1 MRYRTV
7 VIWAAAISLSFS
19 LGFITNVSDNYFEI
33 SKNLDIFGKLY
44 REINALYVDDTDP
57 TDLIR
62 TGIDAMLNSLDPYTN
77 YISEEELEDFRF
89 MSTGEYGGI
98 GAVIG
103 KRDKRILVM
112 DSYDGYPAD
121 LAGLEIGDE
130 ILKIDGKEVDGTEM
144 EVLDVRNLLRGE
156 KGSMVTLEVKKSEEE
171 NDLATLK
178 ISRDRIRVNNVAYS
192 GMLNESVG
200 YISLQGF
207 TQDAA
212 AEVEKAIQDFK
223 ENHSTFESLILDLR
237 NNPGGRLDEAV
248 KVANIFIPQKEK
260 IVETRGRIDGSH
272 RTHYAKSPPVD
283 AEIPLAVLINGR
295 SASASEIVTGAIQDL
310 DRGIVVGQRSFGKG
324 LVQNIRP
331 LSYNAQLKVTTA
343 KYYTPSG
350 RCIQAV
356 NYTHDHGDSK
366 AERIPDSSR
375 NHFTTRNGRSV
386 YDGGGI
392 EPDVYVPQNKPKTVS
407 RALVNQGYIYDYAS
421 LYADKHPAIPEAAKF
436 VVSDEMYD
444 DFVAYLESKKFSYE
458 TTADGKLKELKKTVS
473 SEAYYDKVG
482 ETLNELSQMLS
493 HFKRQDV
500 EKYKEEIKKYLK
512 QEILKRYYHEKGVIE
527 GQLNGDPVVEEAIEW
542 LTNLNGY
549 NQMLTQEGQ

>member
-7 VIWAAAISLSFS
+7 VIWTIAISLSFS

-77 YISEEELEDFRF
+77 YISEEEVEDFRF

-103 KRDKRILVM
+103 KRSEKILVM
-112 DSYDGYPAD
+112 ESYDGYPAD
-121 LAGLEIGDE
+121 LSGLEIGDE
-130 ILKIDGKEVDGTEM
+130 ILKIDGKKLDGSSTK
-144 EVLDVRNLLRGE
+144 VVDVRNLLRGE
-156 KGSMVTLEVKKSEEE
+156 KGTSVTLEVRKSSEE
-171 NDLATLK
+171 DDIHILK
-178 ISRDRIRVNNVAYS
+178 IPRDRIRVNNVPFS
-192 GMLNESVG
+192 GLIEDRVG

-212 AEVEKAIQDFK
+212 KEVEEALTTFK
-223 ENHSTFESLILDLR
+223 ENNPDLDGVILDLR

-260 IVETRGRIDGSH
+260 IVETRGRVDGSH
-272 RTHYAKSPPVD
+272 RIHYAKVPPVD
-283 AEIPLAVLINGR
+283 TEIPLAVLINKR

-310 DRGIVVGQRSFGKG
+310 DRGIIVGQRSFGKG

-356 NYTHDHGDSK
+356 NYTHGLGDNR
-366 AERIPDSSR
+366 AERIPDSLR
-375 NHFTTRNGRSV
+375 NNFQTRNGRLV
-386 YDGGGI
+386 FDGGGI
-392 EPDVYVPQNKPKTVS
+392 EPDVHVIQFNLKPVS
-407 RALVNQGYIYDYAS
+407 RALIRQGHIFDFATNFADKYPSIVAPQDFELSDELFSEFLTFLKERDFSYKTIADKKLEDLEQAMSTESYYREVVNQ
-421 LYADKHPAIPEAAKF
+421 LDKL
-436 VVSDEMYD
+436 SD
-444 DFVAYLESKKFSYE
+444 LISSKKNN
-458 TTADGKLKELKKTVS
+458 DILKYQSEIRDLLKK
-473 SEAYYDKVG
+473 
-482 ETLNELSQMLS
+482 
-493 HFKRQDV
+493 
-500 EKYKEEIKKYLK
+500 EIV
-512 QEILKRYYHEKGVIE
+512 KRYYHESGVVRAKLKDDPFVEKAMKYLLDQDGYREILTHT
-527 GQLNGDPVVEEAIEW
+527 GQ
-542 LTNLNGY
+542 
-549 NQMLTQEGQ
+549 